1 MNTAPLPV
9 LPSNVGKRGK
19 IVSPGSNTVSYFTIK
34 EEIRRNDSSRE
45 GKILCLQKIEFES
58 GPHTEIRLGYYVIG
72 TKPKMKDKWVW
83 GQFAVLMVLDDFKA
97 LIREAETK
105 GWI

>member
-1 MNTAPLPV
+1 MQ
-9 LPSNVGKRGK
+9 R
-19 IVSPGSNTVSYFTIK
+19 
-34 EEIRRNDSSRE
+34 
-45 GKILCLQKIEFES
+45 IEFEN